1 MPRRNQRRST
11 QSRYLHNR
19 RLRANTVHCL
29 VTGFDAFSGQEKNP
43 SAIVAQS
50 MPEHLRQDDMHLHV
64 RGQVLPTASRGGWL
78 KLKAVIDETVERA
91 VAVSGDDASVVI
103 LMTGV
108 AASREK
114 LNLERFALNVR
125 DYGIPDNEGVL
136 AVDSFV
142 DPGEQDLLRTMLPL
156 PVVQERLQAAG
167 FPNQI
172 SNHAGT
178 YICNEMY
185 FRALS
190 YCRRIHQ
197 VKAVL
202 FVHVPSLDKFAAT
215 AEMYGSLA
223 VSRQAFNAVSA
234 PSRQAK
240 LLTSAITSALKAAV
254 YASRLPVPVSEV
266 Y

>member
-1 MPRRNQRRST
+1 MPRRNNRRSAQT
-11 QSRYLHNR
+11 RYSHAR

-43 SAIVAQS
+43 TAIVAQS

-64 RGQVLPTASRGGWL
+64 RGQVLPTASRAGWL
-78 KLKAVIDETVERA
+78 RLKAAIDETVERA
-91 VAVSGDDASVVI
+91 IAASGDDASVVI
-103 LMTGV
+103 LLTGV

-125 DYGIPDNEGVL
+125 DYGVPDNEGVL

-142 DPGEQDLLRTMLPL
+142 DPAEQDLLRTMLPL
-156 PVVQERLQAAG
+156 PVVQRRLQEAG
-167 FPNQI
+167 FPSQI

-185 FRALS
+185 FRALA
-190 YCRRIHQ
+190 YCRRLSQ

-202 FVHVPSLDKFAAT
+202 FVHVPNLEKFAAT
-215 AEMYGSLA
+215 AEIFGSLA
-223 VSRQAFNAVSA
+223 VSRQAFNAVAA

-240 LLTSAITSALKAAV
+240 LLTAAITAALKATV